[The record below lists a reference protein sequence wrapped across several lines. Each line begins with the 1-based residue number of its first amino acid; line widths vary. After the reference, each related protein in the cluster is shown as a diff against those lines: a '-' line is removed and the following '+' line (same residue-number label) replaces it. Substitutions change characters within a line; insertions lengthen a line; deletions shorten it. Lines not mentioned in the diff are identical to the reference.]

1 MKIAEEPSTERLAET
16 HLIGKKVRMSFAN
29 NRTQELWQDF
39 MPRRAAIE
47 NTSSQG
53 LYSIEVYDNP
63 DFFQHFNPTQE
74 FEKWAA
80 VQVSSF
86 GTAPDG
92 SVPDGMETLVIPQ
105 GLYAVFH
112 YQGKASEAPQ
122 AYQYIY
128 GSWIPNSDYELD
140 HRPHFALMGERYKN
154 NDPSSEEELWIPIKK
169 RS

>member
-1 MKIAEEPSTERLAET
+1 MKIAEEPSIETLAKT

-29 NRTQELWQDF
+29 NRTQELWQNF
-39 MPRRAAIE
+39 MPRRAAIK
-47 NTSSQG
+47 NTSSQD
-53 LYSIEVYDNP
+53 LYSVEVYDNP

-80 VQVSSF
+80 VQISSF
-86 GTAPDG
+86 GT
-92 SVPDGMETLVIPQ
+92 VPDGMETLVIPE

-112 YQGKASEAPQ
+112 YQGKASEVAP

-128 GSWIPNSDYELD
+128 GSWIPNSDYVLD
-140 HRPHFALMGERYKN
+140 HRPHFALMGEQYKN
-154 NDPSSEEELWIPIKK
+154 DDPNSQEELWIPIKK